1 MNFLKR
7 FKGIFNQRDEKRQ
20 TSQSAIPFRLNL
32 LLWIVALL
40 LLALGVRLFYLQVLN
55 GTSYKALVKQADTMT
70 ETNNVQRGMI
80 YDTNG
85 KVLVGNQAHQAIT
98 YTKGSTVT
106 DREMYRIAN
115 RLGNYL
121 TVNTSRLTT
130 RNQMD
135 YFLADEAHL
144 KQVEKAAKIKAGSTN
159 AYDEAIDYLQ
169 KHPHFFKLSKQEK
182 NKAMIYGSMSGAYSL
197 STTYIKA
204 TGVTA
209 KELAEVGEHL
219 SERPGVKIG
228 SAWTRNYPEGKDIQ
242 SLVGTVTTT
251 GLPSDTQ
258 NTLLAQGYSRND
270 NVGASYLEKLF
281 QATLAGSKSQ
291 TEVSTSGTRTHEKLK
306 YAGKKGDNLVLTINA
321 EFQKKVQSILE
332 SNYGSA
338 GIANSPGA
346 YAVVM
351 NPNTGAIY
359 AMAGIDRDLK
369 TGKQTVDEIGAIN
382 HPIVLGSVVKGA
394 TIMAGLMTGV
404 ITPSNNVLTDQP
416 IKVAGTSVKGS
427 WFNKSGGA
435 NVGLT
440 APEALEVSSNSYM
453 MQLAMR
459 MGGMHYSYD
468 TQITLTPSIFTKLRY
483 YFNMFGLG
491 VKTGVDLPGETVG
504 YRGAADQKHIGSAL
518 DLSYGN
524 YDAYT
529 VMQLA
534 QYMSTLANGGKK
546 LRPYIVK
553 QIRETNPDGTLGK
566 IQSETQPEVQSVI
579 NAPKSYFDLIHQ
591 GLYLVTHGS
600 SPYVTAGTMKS
611 ETPSISGKTGTAET
625 VSNGH
630 STVTLSFA
638 GYAPSDNPQVVVALS
653 IPGASNDN
661 SQANINM
668 AKQIFAAYW
677 KYVQAKP
684 SSN

>member
-1 MNFLKR
+1 
-7 FKGIFNQRDEKRQ
+7 
-20 TSQSAIPFRLNL
+20 
-32 LLWIVALL
+32 
-40 LLALGVRLFYLQVLN
+40 
-55 GTSYKALVKQADTMT
+55 
-70 ETNNVQRGMI
+70 MI

-219 SERPGVKIG
+219 SEMPGVKIG

-338 GIANSPGA
+338 GIADSPGA
-346 YAVVM
+346 YVVVM

-404 ITPSNNVLTDQP
+404 ITPNNNVLTDQP

-453 MQLAMR
+453 MQLAMKI
-459 MGGMHYSYD
+459 GGMHYSYD

>member
-1 MNFLKR
+1 ML
-7 FKGIFNQRDEKRQ
+7 
-20 TSQSAIPFRLNL
+20 FR
-32 LLWIVALL
+32 
-40 LLALGVRLFYLQVLN
+40 
-55 GTSYKALVKQADTMT
+55 S
-70 ETNNVQRGMI
+70 
-80 YDTNG
+80 
-85 KVLVGNQAHQAIT
+85 
-98 YTKGSTVT
+98 
-106 DREMYRIAN
+106 
-115 RLGNYL
+115 
-121 TVNTSRLTT
+121 
-130 RNQMD
+130 
-135 YFLADEAHL
+135 
-144 KQVEKAAKIKAGSTN
+144 
-159 AYDEAIDYLQ
+159 
-169 KHPHFFKLSKQEK
+169 
-182 NKAMIYGSMSGAYSL
+182 
-197 STTYIKA
+197 
-204 TGVTA
+204 
-209 KELAEVGEHL
+209 
-219 SERPGVKIG
+219 
-228 SAWTRNYPEGKDIQ
+228 
-242 SLVGTVTTT
+242 
-251 GLPSDTQ
+251 
-258 NTLLAQGYSRND
+258 YSRND

-338 GIANSPGA
+338 GIADSPGV

-453 MQLAMR
+453 MQLAMK

-600 SPYVTAGTMKS
+600 SPYVTVGTMKS
-611 ETPSISGKTGTAET
+611 ETPSISGKTGSAET

-653 IPGASNDN
+653 IPGASNHD